1 MIASYKHLKRKPV
14 NLQVNNVMLVFLSI
28 FQINFFVQPFLVA
41 KLLYNLK
48 SRSVRTYVNLKRL
61 GENMI
66 LLAHMKDRRMKFLVN
81 ISINIEYN

>member
-1 MIASYKHLKRKPV
+1 M
-14 NLQVNNVMLVFLSI
+14 NLQVTHVMLVFLSI
-28 FQINFFVQPFLVA
+28 FQIIFFVQPVLVA

-66 LLAHMKDRRMKFLVN
+66 LLAHMKDRRMQFLVN